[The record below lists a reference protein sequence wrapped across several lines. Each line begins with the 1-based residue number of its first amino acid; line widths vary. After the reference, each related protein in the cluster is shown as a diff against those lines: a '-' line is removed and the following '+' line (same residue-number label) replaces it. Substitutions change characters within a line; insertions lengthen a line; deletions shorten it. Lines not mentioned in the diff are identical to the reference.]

1 MSKYEQLVHGDA
13 ADYTE
18 ITARLRLRK
27 YGSWLIGDKKKQDK
41 IAKDRSRQLLAIV
54 QLAKKISVEKGV
66 SVDEAYIMINSADS
80 GENANITA
88 DYIEEV
94 VQIVEAA
101 QTQTD
106 SDAQILTMFL
116 QSRGEGLFDGEWK
129 RLVDW
134 SEEDTDV
141 LDGVNREKIV
151 QFINDEQS
159 GGSEVKDE
167 EDEEDQPKASEGN
180 EKKSSATGS
189 KSKSTASE
197 SSSSETIGMDATQ
210 GSPLVV

>member
-18 ITARLRLRK
+18 ITPRLRLRK
-27 YGSWLIGDKKKQDK
+27 YGSWLISEKKKQDR
-41 IAKDRSRQLLAIV
+41 IAKERSRQLLAIV

-66 SVDEAYIMINSADS
+66 SVDEAYVIINNADA
-80 GENANITA
+80 GDNTNITA

-106 SDAQILTMFL
+106 SDAKILTMFI

-129 RLVDW
+129 RLADW
-134 SEEDTDV
+134 AEEDTDV
-141 LDGVNREKIV
+141 LNDATREKIV
-151 QFINDEQS
+151 EFINNEQA

-167 EDEEDQPKASEGN
+167 EDDEEEPKASEGN
-180 EKKSSATGS
+180 GKKPSATGS

-197 SSSSETIGMDATQ
+197 SSSNETIGTDATQ
-210 GSPLVV
+210 GSPLVA